1 MRYMRD
7 PFLLVVIGVS
17 VLALVGAVIALA
29 TSGGSY
35 DRIGRGGLSI
45 GDDQQAA
52 PRAPAVHVSTAER
65 DAEIR
70 QLLEARNARRAARG
84 EAPVDVEQELRA
96 LTAAPA
102 ADPDLAAEV
111 RQLVEARNARRI
123 ARGEPPLDVD
133 AEVSKRLSKGQ

>member
-1 MRYMRD
+1 MRD

-17 VLALVGAVIALA
+17 ALALVVAVIALA

-45 GDDQQAA
+45 GEDRPAA
-52 PRAPAVHVSTAER
+52 PRAPVLQVSAAER

-84 EAPVDVEQELRA
+84 EAPVDVEAELRA
-96 LTAAPA
+96 LTAPA
-102 ADPDLAAEV
+102 ADPELAAEV

-133 AEVSKRLSKGQ
+133 AEVSKRLRGL

>member
-1 MRYMRD
+1 MRD
-7 PFLLVVIGVS
+7 PFLIVVIGVS

-45 GDDQQAA
+45 GDERQAA
-52 PRAPAVHVSTAER
+52 PRAPTQHGSSAER

-84 EAPVDVEQELRA
+84 EAPVDVEQELRS

-102 ADPDLAAEV
+102 ADPELAAEV

-123 ARGEPPLDVD
+123 ARGQPPLDVD
-133 AEVSKRLSKGQ
+133 AEIARRLTQERSGL